1 VIFALKCARAERF
14 MIMIPQLGF
23 FDILVFFY
31 FLFWGNLKIVFSVN
45 S

>member
-23 FDILVFFY
+23 FDILVFFLFS
-31 FLFWGNLKIVFSVN
+31 FLGEFKACFFC
-45 S
+45 